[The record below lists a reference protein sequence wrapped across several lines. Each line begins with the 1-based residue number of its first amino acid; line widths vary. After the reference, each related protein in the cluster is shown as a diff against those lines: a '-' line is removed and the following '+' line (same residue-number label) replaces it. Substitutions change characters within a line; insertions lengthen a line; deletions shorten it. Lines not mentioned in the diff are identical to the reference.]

1 MDTTEEDMGF
11 GSRHTSSLWCVACG
25 VWLNGTGG
33 GSRFSQL
40 FSLISIALDTIESI
54 YND

>member
-1 MDTTEEDMGF
+1 MDTTEEDMRWF
-11 GSRHTSSLWCVACG
+11 KAHISLWCVACG